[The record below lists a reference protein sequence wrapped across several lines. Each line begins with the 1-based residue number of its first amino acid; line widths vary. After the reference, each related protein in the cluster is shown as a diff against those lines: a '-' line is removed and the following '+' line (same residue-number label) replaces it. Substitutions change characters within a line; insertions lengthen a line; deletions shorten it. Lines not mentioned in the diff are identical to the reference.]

1 MLWSPLLWWS
11 APEVGG
17 DPSQI
22 WLRGWDCWHQIHSKK
37 VWEVYDSQNEGFC
50 RHLLGISPGD
60 PDGATALKFRG
71 DEGVG
76 LRWGGCGCG
85 VWTPSW
91 YQGGSRQPFLSACSG
106 VGQKGPWKLLASI
119 KLGVRLLQWVF
130 PSIACDGLLL
140 NVFVRNS
147 NLTACLVFLL
157 LLLNLAGLSE
167 GQKEWPGSLLR
178 LWGYCSN
185 SERPTSRLL
194 VIWHEWAP
202 IYLSHY

>member
-1 MLWSPLLWWS
+1 MRGLWLTKWGFLQTSAGHIPRGSRWGDCLGVSWWW
-11 APEVGG
+11 GG
-17 DPSQI
+17 
-22 WLRGWDCWHQIHSKK
+22 RA
-37 VWEVYDSQNEGFC
+37 EM
-50 RHLLGISPGD
+50 R
-60 PDGATALKFRG
+60 
-71 DEGVG
+71 G
-76 LRWGGCGCG
+76 LRVRSLNSQLVPGREQTG
-85 VWTPSW
+85 
-91 YQGGSRQPFLSACSG
+91 FLSACSG

-130 PSIACDGLLL
+130 PSIACDVLL
-140 NVFVRNS
+140 NAFVRNS

-167 GQKEWPGSLLR
+167 EQKEWPGSLLGLR
-178 LWGYCSN
+178 GYYCSN